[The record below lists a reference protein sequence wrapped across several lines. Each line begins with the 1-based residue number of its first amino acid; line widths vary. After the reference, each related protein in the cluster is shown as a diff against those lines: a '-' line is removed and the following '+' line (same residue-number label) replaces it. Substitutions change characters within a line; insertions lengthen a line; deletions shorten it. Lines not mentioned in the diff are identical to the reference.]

1 MAEGEKQGAVLPW
14 CMLQVS
20 KPIIAKPSNELG
32 NQDVGGNSVRKH
44 PTYARKKLAKET
56 CVDQGLAYSPKRSV
70 HLSFTYKEKS
80 RGD

>member
-32 NQDVGGNSVRKH
+32 NQDVGGCEPH
-44 PTYARKKLAKET
+44 
-56 CVDQGLAYSPKRSV
+56 
-70 HLSFTYKEKS
+70 
-80 RGD
+80 